1 MDAIINGKLIVEN
14 ALITDKVVVFEDKII
29 DLISESEINKYP
41 VHHLYDAKGCYVSP
55 GFIDIHTHGAVG
67 HDTMDG
73 DWEGIRE
80 ISVSFASH
88 GVTSFLPTTM
98 TMDRDHIKRA
108 LKTIE
113 KAALGVVKKAS
124 DQVVPGA
131 KVLGCHLEGPFI
143 SPQNAG
149 AQNPS
154 FILKPDFELLENFK
168 GLVKVVTM
176 APELEGSEDFI
187 KKCVEHDIVISL
199 GHSSGTYGDAMR
211 AIRSGARSISHT
223 FNAMTALNHREPGI
237 VGAAMD
243 RDEVTCEL
251 IADNIHIH
259 PAVQRILLKTKGIER
274 VILVTDS
281 MRASGMGKGVYDLGG
296 QTVIVENDSARLEN
310 GTLAG
315 SILTMDR
322 ALRNFKKNTG
332 ISIAEAVKTVTEN
345 PAKLLKMDDIIG
357 SIGFGK
363 SSDLVIFD
371 DDFTVLY
378 TFVNGNLSFTKS

>member
-1 MDAIINGKLIVEN
+1 MDAIINGKLIVPN
-14 ALITDKVVVFEDKII
+14 TLITDRVLVFEDKII
-29 DLISESEINKYP
+29 DFIPKSEISKYP
-41 VHHLYDAKGCYVSP
+41 VQHVYDAKGHYVSP
-55 GFIDIHTHGAVG
+55 GFIDIHTHGAMG
-67 HDTMDG
+67 HDIMDG
-73 DWEGIRE
+73 DLEGIRE
-80 ISVSFASH
+80 ISESFASR
-88 GVTSFLPTTM
+88 GVTGFLPTTM

-108 LKTIE
+108 LETIE
-113 KAALGVVKKAS
+113 KAALGTAKKAP
-124 DQVVPGA
+124 DRAPGA

-154 FILKPDFELLENFK
+154 FIQKPDFELMEDFK
-168 GLVKVVTM
+168 GLIKVVTI
-176 APELEGSEDFI
+176 APEREGAEAFI
-187 KKCVEHDIVISL
+187 KKCVDNNIVVSI
-199 GHSSGTYGDAMR
+199 GHSRGTYEDAIY
-211 AIRSGARSISHT
+211 AIRIGARSMSHT

-237 VGAAMD
+237 VGAALD
-243 RDEVTCEL
+243 SDEVSCEL

-296 QTVIVENDSARLEN
+296 QMVIVENDSARLES

-345 PAKLLKMDDIIG
+345 PAKLLKMQDFIG
-357 SIGFGK
+357 SIGIGK
-363 SSDLVIFD
+363 SSDLVIHD
-371 DDFTVLY
+371 EDFTILY